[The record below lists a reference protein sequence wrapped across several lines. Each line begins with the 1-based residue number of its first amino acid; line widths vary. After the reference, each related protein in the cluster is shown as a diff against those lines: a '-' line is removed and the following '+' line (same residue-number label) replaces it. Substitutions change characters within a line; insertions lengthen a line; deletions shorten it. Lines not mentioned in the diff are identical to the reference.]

1 MRKGR
6 LSNAETK
13 FITENADTMEVE
25 DIATH
30 LDRDP
35 SAIETFIKRKLR
47 LGLSAE
53 EEVAYTLE
61 ERPYWSDLQQQFT
74 TSELELVKYH
84 WGRIIS
90 QFKDDV
96 FPTEEI
102 QVIDVIKIEILMN
115 RSLLSNKQN
124 IDEINVIEKLA
135 AEERSVDADQ
145 RDRDYLLTLERQMA
159 TLRASQES
167 LNRDYRDLQTKKSAM
182 LKEMKGTREQRIRRL
197 EDSRQ
202 TFTGWVA
209 HLMQNPQITKKYGL
223 EMEKMR
229 LAMEKEKE
237 RLSQY
242 HTYNDGL
249 VDQPFLTPDTVK
261 DE

>member
-35 SAIETFIKRKLR
+35 SSIETFIKRKLH

-61 ERPYWSDLQQQFT
+61 ERPYWSELKQQFT
-74 TSELELVKYH
+74 GEELELVKYH
-84 WGRIIS
+84 WSRIIS

-96 FPTEEI
+96 FPTEEM
-102 QVIDVIKIEILMN
+102 QVIDVIKIELLMN
-115 RSLLSNKQN
+115 RSLKSNKQN
-124 IDEINVIEKLA
+124 IDEINVIEVLA

-145 RDRDYLLTLERQMA
+145 RDRDYLLSLERQMA

-182 LKEMKGTREQRIRRL
+182 LKEMKGTREQRIKRL
-197 EDSRQ
+197 EDSRE

-209 HLMQNPQITKKYGL
+209 HLMQNPHITKKYGI

>member
-6 LSNAETK
+6 MSKVETK

-25 DIATH
+25 DIATRI
-30 LDRDP
+30 DRDP
-35 SAIETFIKRKLR
+35 AAVEKFIKRKLH
-47 LGLSAE
+47 LGLSDE
-53 EEVAYTLE
+53 EEVAYALE
-61 ERPYWSDLQQQFT
+61 ERPYWPVLKQQFT
-74 TSELELVKYH
+74 GDELELVKYH

-102 QVIDVIKIEILMN
+102 QVIDVIKLELLMN
-115 RSLLSNKQN
+115 RSLKYNKQN
-124 IDEINVIEKLA
+124 IDELNVLEKLV

-145 RDRDYLLTLERQMA
+145 RDRDYIMNMERQIA
-159 TLRASQES
+159 TIRASQES

-182 LKEMKGTREQRIRRL
+182 LKEMKGTREQRIKRL

-209 HLMQNPQITKKYGL
+209 HLMHNPQLTKQYGL

-229 LAMEKEKE
+229 LAMEKEKA
-237 RLSQY
+237 RLSEY

-249 VDQPFLTPDTVK
+249 VDQPFLTPETAK
-261 DE
+261 E